1 MKTFFLLN
9 ADCKCLLPNA
19 NLHGT
24 YTNVLNIMFN
34 IANCIYT
41 ISAYIEKIFIKC
53 DLQYVVDANCF
64 IKEMGNGMRKELVF
78 CT

>member
-1 MKTFFLLN
+1 MLTE
-9 ADCKCLLPNA
+9 NA
-19 NLHGT
+19 NLQGT
-24 YTNVLNIMFN
+24 CMACIHIYCAQYVSCLN

-41 ISAYIEKIFIKC
+41 MCLCIEKIFIKC
-53 DLQYVVDANCF
+53 DLQFVLDANCF